1 MNKKRTF
8 ACYKILPLFQ
18 SLLLFSFHSVY
29 FRDTRSLI
37 RKVFCEAFAMN
48 VDRVEESIQVSS
60 PLNLFSSIKAS
71 TFNKVS
77 KKCLLT
83 LRLVLICFIFE
94 ISKFYVF
101 GSRKDAPTH
110 VFPFIRRSNVPSCP
124 ATLPH

>member
-1 MNKKRTF
+1 MNKKKTF

-37 RKVFCEAFAMN
+37 RKVFCEALATN
-48 VDRVEESIQVSS
+48 VDRVEESIQVLS
-60 PLNLFSSIKAS
+60 PLNLFSSIKGL

-83 LRLVLICFIFE
+83 LRSYTWC
-94 ISKFYVF
+94 
-101 GSRKDAPTH
+101 
-110 VFPFIRRSNVPSCP
+110 
-124 ATLPH
+124 